1 MYIHTH
7 SGFVSYKKEQET
19 LTSTLIKYGNE
30 THTAMADTVGLP
42 TAMTVDLVLD
52 NKIPERGV
60 QRPTKPHVYLPIL
73 DQLEMKGIK
82 FIEKSEPFK
91 VNRLDATGSHSW

>member
-1 MYIHTH
+1 M
-7 SGFVSYKKEQET
+7 
-19 LTSTLIKYGNE
+19 TSTLVKYGNE

-91 VNRLDATGSHSW
+91 INRLYATGSHSW